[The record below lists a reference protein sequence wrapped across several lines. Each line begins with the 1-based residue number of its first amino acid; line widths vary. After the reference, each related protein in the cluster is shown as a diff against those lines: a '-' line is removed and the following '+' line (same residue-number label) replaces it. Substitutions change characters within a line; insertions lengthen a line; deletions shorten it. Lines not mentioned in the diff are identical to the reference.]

1 RALPGWMRAGGMAD
15 IPVNP
20 GITPAGPRMGP
31 GPAQGAD
38 ALFVALSAGFTVL
51 SHPLLYVKL
60 LVQVGHEPLPPTIGR
75 NLLGRKVFYFPG
87 FFTYARHIVEVDGKM
102 GLFRGLSPRIITS
115 VLSTINREQMKK
127 AFPLEDLEHVSNK
140 DDMKTS
146 LRKVTK
152 ETCHEMTMQCVS
164 RIISHPLHVISMR
177 CMVQFVGREVKY
189 RLKRCKRALQP
200 RSNGFPL
207 STAILLAQS
216 RQFGKK
222 KDSWDSLCKGLVP
235 HVLGDLI
242 FLWCC
247 NLLAH
252 FINTYAVD
260 DNFNQASVIRSY
272 TKFVMGIAVSMLTYP
287 FLLVGDL
294 MAVNNCGFLCYVGYL
309 LGSLHMPL
317 CFLLGFIVGDTLV
330 LRGNSSEVPAY
341 FFVEHP
347 HQQLFSLTNFIW
359 EKEANLDP
367 CRRNS
372 KAACFYRSVSFVK

>member
-1 RALPGWMRAGGMAD
+1 MAD
-15 IPVNP
+15 IPVSP

-31 GPAQGAD
+31 GPAEGAD

-60 LVQVGHEPLPPTIGR
+60 LVQVGHEPLPPTVGR
-75 NLLGRKVFYFPG
+75 NLLGRKVFYLPG

-102 GLFRGLSPRIITS
+102 GLFRGLSPRIISS
-115 VLSTINREQMKK
+115 VLSTINREQVKK
-127 AFPLEDLEHVSNK
+127 AFPLEDMEHVSNK

-189 RLKRCKRALQP
+189 
-200 RSNGFPL
+200 SNIFSSVKTIWKEEGLLGF
-207 STAILLAQS
+207 
-216 RQFGKK
+216 FV
-222 KDSWDSLCKGLVP
+222 GLVP

-294 MAVNNCGFLCYVGYL
+294 MAVNNCGLLAGLPPYAPVFSSWIHCWRHLSAQVSIILSLKSILAHVNNSIFL
-309 LGSLHMPL
+309 S
-317 CFLLGFIVGDTLV
+317 FLLFLTL
-330 LRGNSSEVPAY
+330 
-341 FFVEHP
+341 F
-347 HQQLFSLTNFIW
+347 
-359 EKEANLDP
+359 
-367 CRRNS
+367 
-372 KAACFYRSVSFVK
+372 

>member
-1 RALPGWMRAGGMAD
+1 MVGCGRGLGGGD
-15 IPVNP
+15 
-20 GITPAGPRMGP
+20 
-31 GPAQGAD
+31 GAD

-60 LVQVGHEPLPPTIGR
+60 LVQVGHEPLPPTVGR
-75 NLLGRKVFYFPG
+75 NLLGRKVLYLPG

-102 GLFRGLSPRIITS
+102 GLFRGLSPRIICS
-115 VLSTINREQMKK
+115 ILSTINREQVKK
-127 AFPLEDLEHVSNK
+127 AFPLEDMEHVSNK

-152 ETCHEMTMQCVS
+152 E
-164 RIISHPLHVISMR
+164 
-177 CMVQFVGREVKY
+177 FVGREY
-189 RLKRCKRALQP
+189 CYLI
-200 RSNGFPL
+200 F
-207 STAILLAQS
+207 
-216 RQFGKK
+216 
-222 KDSWDSLCKGLVP
+222 SLFFSLRGLVP

-294 MAVNNCGFLCYVGYL
+294 MAVNNCGKLEYCEKVQYSRARLKVNHNHGKTANLTVVQKTIIDTFHKEGKPQKVIGKEIGCSQSAVSKHMNRKLCGREKCGRKRCTSSRDDCSLERIVSHSKV
-309 LGSLHMPL
+309 LGIFTRSGLRLESVHQEPPHTDGSWTWASNVV
-317 CFLLGFIVGDTLV
+317 FLL
-330 LRGNSSEVPAY
+330 SS
-341 FFVEHP
+341 
-347 HQQLFSLTNFIW
+347 
-359 EKEANLDP
+359 
-367 CRRNS
+367 
-372 KAACFYRSVSFVK
+372 RS